1 MSPMTPDVPLGALS
15 TGRQEEGVEANG
27 AIMLHGS
34 AQAADSSDSPSSS
47 ESDSDSD
54 TDRAPPREIGEVDP
68 AKCKVSGPGFSGSGA
83 CAPVSLY
90 LYAHDHYGR
99 RLKGGGD
106 EVVVRISPASSLA
119 GGAPIEAVVS
129 AMSPCGHTY
138 RNCHAF
144 CILMISMFC
153 TVGN

>member
-1 MSPMTPDVPLGALS
+1 MTPDVPLGALS
-15 TGRQEEGVEANG
+15 SGRQEEGVEANG
-27 AIMLHGS
+27 AITLHGS
-34 AQAADSSDSPSSS
+34 AQAADSSDSSS

-54 TDRAPPREIGEVDP
+54 TDRAPPKEIGEVDP

-99 RLKGGGD
+99 RLNSGGD

-129 AMSPCGHTY
+129 TMSGHIAMHLNNLCQDWTPGV
-138 RNCHAF
+138 F
-144 CILMISMFC
+144 IPLLC
-153 TVGN
+153 TV